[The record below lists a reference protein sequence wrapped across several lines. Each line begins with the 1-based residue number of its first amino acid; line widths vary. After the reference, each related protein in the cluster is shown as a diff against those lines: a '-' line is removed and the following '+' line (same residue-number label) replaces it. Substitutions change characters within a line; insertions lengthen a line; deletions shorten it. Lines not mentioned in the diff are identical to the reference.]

1 MDALIPRIPLGKW
14 IEGGLKWLTTEYS
27 TVTRGIARLTQ
38 NGIDILDDALIAVP
52 AWGLTAVVALICW
65 RLSGWRLALGSILGL
80 ALIQNMGYWQPMIQ
94 TLTLVVIATTVA
106 VLIAL
111 PIGILAALS
120 SRLYRV
126 VMPVLDFMQTM
137 PAFVYLIPAIPF
149 FGIGAVS
156 AIFATVIFSMP
167 PAIRLTILG
176 IRQVPAELI
185 EAADAYGATRTQKLV
200 KVQLPLSLPTIMAG
214 INQTIMLALSMVVI
228 AAMIGADGL
237 GSEVWR
243 AIQRLR
249 PGDGFEAGIAVVI
262 LAMLLDRI
270 TQSIRKSRKI
280 KD

>member
-27 TVTRGIARLTQ
+27 NVTRGIARLTQ
-38 NGIDILDDALIAVP
+38 NGIDILNDALIAVP
-52 AWGLTAVVALICW
+52 QWGLMAVVALICW
-65 RLSGWRLALGSILGL
+65 RLSGWRLALGSVLGL
-80 ALIQNMGYWQPMIQ
+80 GLIQNMGYWEPMLQ

-120 SRLYRV
+120 TRLYRV
-126 VMPVLDFMQTM
+126 IMPVLDFMQTM

-185 EAADAYGATRTQKLV
+185 EAADAYGATRAQKLF

-214 INQTIMLALSMVVI
+214 VNQTIMLALSMVVI

-270 TQSIRKSRKI
+270 TQSIRKSRKN

>member
-1 MDALIPRIPLGKW
+1 MDALLPRIPLGKW

-27 TVTRGIARLTQ
+27 TVTRAIARLTQ
-38 NGIDILDDALIAVP
+38 NGIDILNDALLVVPEWGMIAI
-52 AWGLTAVVALICW
+52 VALICW
-65 RLSGWRLALGSILGL
+65 RLSGWRLALGSVLGL
-80 ALIQNMGYWQPMIQ
+80 GLIMNMGYWQPMLQ
-94 TLTLVVIATTVA
+94 TLTLVVLATTVA
-106 VLIAL
+106 VAIAI

-120 SRLYRV
+120 TRLYRV
-126 VMPVLDFMQTM
+126 IMPVLDFMQTM

-176 IRQVPAELI
+176 IRQVPADLI
-185 EAADAYGATRTQKLV
+185 EAADAYGATRAQKLF

-214 INQTIMLALSMVVI
+214 VNQTIMLALSMVVI

-270 TQSIRKSRKI
+270 TQSIRKSRKG

>member
-1 MDALIPRIPLGKW
+1 MDIMRIPLGHW
-14 IEGGLKWLTTEYS
+14 IESGLQWLTSEYS
-27 TVTRGIARLTQ
+27 GVTRQIASFTQ
-38 NGIDILDDALIAVP
+38 ANIDHLNDALLWLP
-52 AWGLTAVVALICW
+52 EWALMALMALACW
-65 RLSGWRLALGSILGL
+65 RLSGVRLAIGAMAGL
-80 ALIQNMGYWQPMIQ
+80 ALIWNLGLWTPMVE
-94 TLTLVVIATTVA
+94 TLTLVVIATLVA
-106 VLIAL
+106 VVIAL
-111 PIGILAALS
+111 PVGIAAALS
-120 SRLYRV
+120 ERLYRL

-167 PAIRLTILG
+167 PAIRFTILG
-176 IRQVPAELI
+176 IRQVPGDLI

-200 KVQLPLSLPTIMAG
+200 KVQLPLSLPTVMAG

-228 AAMIGADGL
+228 AAMIGAEGL

-262 LAMLLDRI
+262 LAMLLDRL
-270 TQSIRKSRKI
+270 TQSLRKSR
-280 KD
+280 